1 MIPQNDGA
9 AAPGAGGRNGPVQS
23 DGESLPLPGLSGSVP
38 AMHRVSDLG
47 RPLEGA
53 LWMAGAGL
61 SFVGVNGIVRYLGT
75 ELPAAQ
81 SAFIRFGFGLLF
93 LLPALWTMRGMRI
106 GPEVGRLFLGRGG
119 LHVVA
124 VVLWFYAMARVPVA
138 EMAAIGFLGP
148 VIVLVIGGLLL
159 GEGLGARRVMAV
171 LVAVAGGLI
180 VLRPGMRDLSLGH
193 LSQLGATVFFSLSY
207 IIAKRLSR
215 EAPASVIVAML
226 SVTVTLGLMP
236 LALWQWQPVRWEQ
249 CAWLAAVAA
258 LATLGHYAM
267 ARAFRAAPL
276 AVTQPVTFLQLIW
289 AALLGALAFGEPV
302 EAWVLAGGALIIL
315 AISANTWAEARRDR
329 LAPALVEEP

>member
-1 MIPQNDGA
+1 
-9 AAPGAGGRNGPVQS
+9 
-23 DGESLPLPGLSGSVP
+23 
-38 AMHRVSDLG
+38 
-47 RPLEGA
+47 
-53 LWMAGAGL
+53 MAGAGL

-81 SAFIRFGFGLLF
+81 SAFIRFGFGLMF
-93 LLPALWTMRGMRI
+93 LLPALWAMRGMRFAP
-106 GPEVGRLFLGRGG
+106 GVGQLFLGRGA

-138 EMAAIGFLGP
+138 EMAAIAFLGP
-148 VIVLVIGGLLL
+148 VMVLVIGGLML
-159 GEGLGARRVMAV
+159 GEGLGGRRIAAV

-180 VLRPGMRDLSLGH
+180 VLRPGVRELSLGH

-215 EAPASVIVAML
+215 EAPASAIVALL
-226 SVTVTLGLMP
+226 SVAVTLGLAP
-236 LALWQWQPVRWEQ
+236 LALVQWQAVRPEQ
-249 CAWLAAVAA
+249 LAWLACVAG

-289 AALLGALAFGEPV
+289 AALLGTLAFGEPV
-302 EAWVLAGGALIIL
+302 EPWVLAGGALIIL
-315 AISANTWAEARRDR
+315 AISANTWAEARRER
-329 LAPALVEEP
+329 VVPALVEDP

>member
-1 MIPQNDGA
+1 MRATG
-9 AAPGAGGRNGPVQS
+9 
-23 DGESLPLPGLSGSVP
+23 
-38 AMHRVSDLG
+38 DLG

-81 SAFIRFGFGLLF
+81 SAFIRFGFGLMF
-93 LLPALWTMRGMRI
+93 LLPALWAMRGMRFSP
-106 GPEVGRLFLGRGG
+106 GVGRMFLVRGG

-124 VVLWFYAMARVPVA
+124 VILWFYAMARVPVA

-148 VIVLVIGGLLL
+148 VMVLVIGGLML
-159 GEGLGARRVMAV
+159 GEGLGARRVAAV

-180 VLRPGMRDLSLGH
+180 VLRPGVRELSLGH
-193 LSQLGATVFFSLSY
+193 LSQLGATVFFSMSY

-215 EAPASVIVAML
+215 EAPASVIVAVL
-226 SVTVTLGLMP
+226 SVTVTLGLAP
-236 LALWQWQPVRWEQ
+236 LALVQWEPVRVEQ
-249 CAWLAAVAA
+249 VGWLACVAG

-276 AVTQPVTFLQLIW
+276 AVTQPVTFLQLLW
-289 AALLGALAFGEPV
+289 AAMLGALAFGEPV
-302 EAWVLAGGALIIL
+302 EVWVMAGGGLIIL

-329 LAPALVEEP
+329 VGPVVVDDL